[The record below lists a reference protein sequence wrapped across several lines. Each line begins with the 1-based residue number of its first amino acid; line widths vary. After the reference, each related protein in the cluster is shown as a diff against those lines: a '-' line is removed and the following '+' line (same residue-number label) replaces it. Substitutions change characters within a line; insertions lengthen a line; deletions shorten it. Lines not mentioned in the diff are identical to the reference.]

1 MLVRLLH
8 ICSLCSQSY
17 SCWYC
22 VLSSLKERDAVS
34 LSGSQSYSCWYW
46 VLSESENVR
55 TYKGGV
61 SILFLLVL
69 GSVSGV
75 TNGLLTM
82 ITSLNPILA
91 GTGFCLVS
99 MISSDSTIYGL
110 NPILAA
116 TVFCQTHLY
125 FCVSYKHDLQLI
137 FL

>member
-1 MLVRLLH
+1 MLVRLLQ
-8 ICSLCSQSY
+8 ICRFLSQSY
-17 SCWYC
+17 SCWYW

-99 MISSDSTIYGL
+99 RFRSEEHTSE
-110 NPILAA
+110 
-116 TVFCQTHLY
+116 
-125 FCVSYKHDLQLI
+125 LQSRGH
-137 FL
+137 